1 MLVAFGILVIAGIG
15 GTLWETHARR
25 RDAREVPRLGRAYDV
40 GGYSL
45 NLDCTGPERP
55 GSPTVILDA
64 GLGGPAVS
72 WGMVQPLIAEFARVC
87 SYDRAGMGWS
97 EPGPAPRSSQQI
109 AKELH
114 AVLGKAGVRPP
125 YILVAHS
132 MAGFHARVFHRMYPG
147 EVAGMVL
154 VDAAQEDQNGA
165 LPPSLKKWLSSQN
178 EPPGRF
184 QRALATFLSRAG
196 LARLAAQSDPT
207 LQGLP
212 ANLRRQMVRAVIQP
226 KSRDAA
232 QAELLAFD
240 ESAEQARQSGNL
252 GEMPLI
258 VLTAGKESRPELLPE
273 EVNPKDLDNFR
284 NAWITDLQMRLVHLS
299 SQGRQVIV
307 EDSADLIPF
316 ERPAVIAAAVREVYQ
331 GHP

>member
-1 MLVAFGILVIAGIG
+1 MLIAFGLLVIASIC
-15 GTLWETHARR
+15 GTLWESQARR
-25 RDAREVPRLGRAYDV
+25 RDAREVPRLGRAYSV

-45 NLDCTGPERP
+45 NLDCTGPESP
-55 GSPTVILDA
+55 GAPTVILDA

-97 EPGPAPRSSQQI
+97 DPGPAPRSSQQV
-109 AKELH
+109 ATELH
-114 AVLGKAGVRPP
+114 AVLKQAGVPP
-125 YILVAHS
+125 PHILVAHS
-132 MAGFHARVFHRMYPG
+132 MAGFHARVFHQMYPG

-154 VDAAQEDQNGA
+154 VDSAQEDQNAA
-165 LPPSLKKWLSSQN
+165 LPPSLKKWLGSQN
-178 EPPGRF
+178 EPPGWF
-184 QRALATFLSRAG
+184 QRTLATFLSRAG

-207 LQGLP
+207 LLTLTP
-212 ANLRRQMVRAVIQP
+212 DLRRQMVRAVIQP

-232 QAELLAFD
+232 LAELLAFD
-240 ESAEQARQSGNL
+240 QSAEQARRSGTL
-252 GEMPLI
+252 GGMPLV
-258 VLTAGKESRPELLPE
+258 VLTAGRESRPELLPE
-273 EVNPKDLDNFR
+273 GVNPKDLDDFR
-284 NAWITDLQMRLVHLS
+284 KAWITDLQMRLVHLS

-316 ERPAVIAAAVREVYQ
+316 EKPAVIAAAVREVYQ